1 MRARE
6 RELRRRLGEQPLP
19 GEVAAGARAWPLI
32 AAALAEREP
41 AARRPRLARSLA
53 PALALAAAI
62 AALVLVLTPAG
73 PALGDWIE
81 SRFAAEP
88 VPATPAFAALPE
100 GGRALALSS
109 TGAFVV
115 RPDGSLRQVGAFSE
129 AGWSP
134 RGLHVVGVSG
144 RRVVAVDPLGTQKW
158 TVARPGRVSHP
169 AWSAGDGFFVAYL
182 EGAALRVV
190 GGNGAGDRLLRRGA
204 AAVTPAWRPGAG
216 YALAYARPGGIESV
230 DAVSGARLWSRPA
243 RGVLELAWSRN
254 GARLAV
260 LEPGRL
266 RVLDRRGR
274 LLQRVPLAP
283 GARALALH
291 PSGRRAAVLLQ
302 QRRGA
307 RVVEVAPALAGAPAG
322 ATRSLFEGPGTVEGL
337 EWSPDGSRLLVAWRD
352 ADQWLLI
359 GPGRRVRTLSNV
371 SRELGAGSGFPRL
384 VGWCCRP

>member
-1 MRARE
+1 VRARE

-19 GEVAAGARAWPLI
+19 GEVAAGARAWPLV
-32 AAALAEREP
+32 AAALAGREP
-41 AARRPRLARSLA
+41 AARRRRLALSLA
-53 PALALAAAI
+53 PALAAAV

-81 SRFAAEP
+81 SRFRAEP

-115 RPDGSLRQVGAFSE
+115 RPDGSLRRVGAFSE

-144 RRVVAVDPLGTQKW
+144 DRVVAVDPLGTPKW

-182 EGAALRVV
+182 EGASLRVV
-190 GGNGAGDRLLRRGA
+190 GGNGAGDRLLRRGV

-216 YALAYARPGGIESV
+216 YALTYARPRGIESV

-243 RGVLELAWSRN
+243 RRVVELAWSRD

-260 LEPGRL
+260 LEPRRL

-274 LLQRVPLAP
+274 LLRRVPLPP

-291 PSGRRAAVLLQ
+291 RSGRRAAVLLQ

-307 RVVEVAPALAGAPAG
+307 RVVEVGLAGST
-322 ATRSLFEGPGTVEGL
+322 ATASAARTLFEGPGAVQGL

-359 GPGRRVRTLSNV
+359 GPDGRVRTLAQV

-384 VGWCCRP
+384 AGWCCVTH